1 LSKPAEFKPRT
12 DSTVP
17 EVQTEND
24 EAERRINGL
33 NNLNPRGVKGWLNG
47 LFNF

>member
-1 LSKPAEFKPRT
+1 MSKPAEFKPT
-12 DSTVP
+12 AEPVSE

-33 NNLNPRGVKGWLNG
+33 NLNPGGVKGWLNG
-47 LFNF
+47 LFNL